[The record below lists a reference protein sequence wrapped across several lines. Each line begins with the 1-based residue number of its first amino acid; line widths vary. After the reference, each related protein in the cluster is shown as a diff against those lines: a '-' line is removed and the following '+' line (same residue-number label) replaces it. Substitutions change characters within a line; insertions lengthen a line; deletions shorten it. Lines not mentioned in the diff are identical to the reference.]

1 MKYLKKFLTKS
12 KIYSQGKIFNE
23 FGTTHMQKWSN
34 IINSVKISK
43 LAHIIENT
51 HNLTYQHCL
60 QIRINCWSDG
70 VRSNCSSTAGI
81 FVIVTC
87 CRLHSFS
94 ERLTVSCK
102 GVFTTYLERII
113 FIKISSR
120 HAGGTQLPGTTQ
132 GTPRRYPGDSYTNT
146 LPRYCQLTP
155 WRLPGDSQEIPRIQ
169 RVPTFLSIIHCE
181 RNWSWFRTC

>member
-1 MKYLKKFLTKS
+1 MNF
-12 KIYSQGKIFNE
+12 
-23 FGTTHMQKWSN
+23 TTHMQKWSN
-34 IINSVKISK
+34 INSVKISK

-113 FIKISSR
+113 FSKISSR

-132 GTPRRYPGDSYTNT
+132 GTPGDTQETHIQIHSQDIASWLPGDS
-146 LPRYCQLTP
+146 LETP
-155 WRLPGDSQEIPRIQ
+155 WRLPGDSQDPKSPYTY
-169 RVPTFLSIIHCE
+169 PTFLSIIHCE
-181 RNWSWFRTC
+181 KNWSWFRTC

>member
-1 MKYLKKFLTKS
+1 MIFQKSSTDSEGSSKQLLYRAGLWGSQHLYYLNFFTCNLKALRKV
-12 KIYSQGKIFNE
+12 KISQEIFDKIQNLF
-23 FGTTHMQKWSN
+23 TTHMQKWSN

-43 LAHIIENT
+43 LAHIIEIID
-51 HNLTYQHCL
+51 NLTYQHCL

-94 ERLTVSCK
+94 KRLTVSCK
-102 GVFTTYLERII
+102 GVFTTYLEKRI

-120 HAGGTQLPGTTQ
+120 HPGGTQLPGNTQ
-132 GTPRRYPGDSYTNT
+132 GTPRRYPGDS
-146 LPRYCQLTP
+146 Q
-155 WRLPGDSQEIPRIQ
+155 
-169 RVPTFLSIIHCE
+169 
-181 RNWSWFRTC
+181 

>member
-1 MKYLKKFLTKS
+1 
-12 KIYSQGKIFNE
+12 
-23 FGTTHMQKWSN
+23 MQKWSN

-102 GVFTTYLERII
+102 GVFTTYLERRI

-120 HAGGTQLPGTTQ
+120 HPGGTKLPGNTQ
-132 GTPRRYPGDSYTNT
+132 GTPGRYPGDSQLHTNT

-155 WRLPGDSQEIPRIQ
+155 WRLPGDSQDPKS
-169 RVPTFLSIIHCE
+169 PTFLLIILFTLINE
-181 RNWSWFRTC
+181 FNVFSNGRKILIL

>member
-1 MKYLKKFLTKS
+1 
-12 KIYSQGKIFNE
+12 
-23 FGTTHMQKWSN
+23 MQKWSN
-34 IINSVKISK
+34 IINSVKMSK

-102 GVFTTYLERII
+102 GVFTTYLERRIV
-113 FIKISSR
+113 IKISSR
-120 HAGGTQLPGTTQ
+120 HPLEARSFQETPRGLPGDTQ
-132 GTPRRYPGDSYTNT
+132 ETQSNIQIHSQDIAS
-146 LPRYCQLTP
+146 
-155 WRLPGDSQEIPRIQ
+155 WLPGDSQETPRIQ
-169 RVPTFLSIIHCE
+169 KESLHSY
-181 RNWSWFRTC
+181 